1 METNGRDRERE
12 TWQVVCSYYKT
23 KRRKLLHIGN
33 VKQSE
38 KRGVSRRGKAK
49 FRCSFPPLAN
59 QSFEK
64 HMQRMPFKRPLG
76 TYNGKQQPP
85 SFIRPLQNKRSV
97 VGQQVILECQ
107 LEGQPDPVIKWL
119 KDGQNVTNCPDYQI
133 FQEGN
138 KFKLIIPSVQM
149 ADAGRFDC
157 QAINAA
163 GSKSSSCILIVA
175 PPPSPAPGE
184 RQFMTAPSPR
194 PPPTPVGP
202 AAPYVVKELKHQM
215 LKIGSSARFECR
227 ITAFPAAEITWLKNG
242 KPITNTSKYKI
253 DNDPDSGICSLTIAM
268 MFAEDVGQYSCSAR
282 NAHGQAVTSAEIL
295 YKDKYNEWLR
305 EEQIKITQEK
315 KRSMMEELDNAV
327 QQPRKQK
334 GTFYTPHSQRLLEQL
349 YTEEKVETDIK
360 INESETSVE
369 NVPFQGVPQPPQVIR
384 PLQPVSIIEGQK
396 AELTCQIKGNPT
408 PKVRWMKNGVPV
420 QNSQRLQTSYN
431 GAVAS
436 LIIKITFA
444 EDAEQC
450 EWRCSQGN
458 NAVEQRKLSR
468 DLAVTPDLLGQGRQK
483 PIFEQPLCDIQVAEN
498 QNVRFDVR
506 ISGRPYPN
514 IQWLKNG
521 VLLQHGHRCKLL
533 SSQNDLN
540 TLIIYMATVED
551 SGTYTC
557 VATNESGQAQC
568 SCELTV
574 KAHSQGSAAHFTEKF
589 NSLIVHPGDSVEL
602 KCSAV
607 GQPRPTYHWYKDDE
621 ELIPGQCP
629 YDIVNMPNGTRLR
642 INNVRLDD
650 SGCFQCNAVNMYGTA
665 IHKAPVKVQMKSSSQ
680 QITPFPRGSTSDQA
694 LIASATPELAT
705 IRHRQR
711 AAGLSNAAWFVEAA
725 SAEPPKIIGLSAD
738 HLSLLEGQLAHV
750 EVRFQPENDQNL
762 KVVWFKDDLPLEQ
775 KARLMFNIEAGRASF
790 DIDYVQLSDGG
801 LYKCLVVNQKG
812 KAEATFTISVT
823 ELPEVDFNES
833 HNYRENVSSKVRP
846 NFVHE
851 LKNVEIVEGRSVRF
865 EAKLVP
871 TRDPSLQVD
880 WFFNGQPLRLGN
892 RVKML
897 QEFGLVSLCISAV
910 SVADAG
916 VYTCRAKNLIGVSE
930 SSATLIVKTYEI
942 GNYKNADNTRGYIA
956 DVDIADVEEDSC
968 KMPCFEVNLRGGTVK
983 EGGRILLDG
992 KVSPA
997 RDPYMRI
1004 DWFKDGKPLKL
1015 ANRIKMQ
1022 YDFGFVSLC
1031 INPTYHEDSG
1041 VYVCKASNRVGVAES
1056 SAEICCAGD
1065 DSIELRTQHAD
1076 SLQRIQ
1082 RIEGQEVHIG
1092 PYIEDRPEEVMS
1104 IEKPRFTKHLSN
1116 AEISEGQTAHFDGR
1130 LLPFNDPKMSVNWFR
1145 NGLPLPNG
1153 HRFRLV
1159 NDFGYVCL
1167 DVLYAYPED
1176 SGIYTVVAQN
1186 ELGEAASEA
1195 QLHVIG
1201 HKSIYLESQHPD
1213 GMNRIQKLERQT
1225 EIPLHEGIE
1234 RISEHSPVLKNQLR
1248 DLTLREGSNLHLEV
1262 RVEPVNDPTMHVEWF
1277 VNGRPLLTGS
1287 RSQMTFDFGY
1297 VALDLKSLI
1306 AEDSGEYIVLIR
1318 NQHGEVTSRCIVA
1331 VEAKDSVLTEVQNV
1345 ESFERI
1351 KALET
1356 EKPRQIQESESL
1368 PQSAPVFTKVLSPA
1382 SITLPEGSSLHLE
1395 GEIRPISDSSMKI
1408 SWLRNG
1414 QPIPIGHRFKS
1425 FHDFGF
1431 ISLDISTVYPE
1442 DSGVYTCCLQN
1453 SQGTASSEATS
1464 IALVNIMKYVD
1475 LQIYNIT
1482 SLFVGKQAV
1491 IYGTQHP
1498 NSYEQILRIEA
1509 PKQNREEIDEE
1520 QPDAPY
1526 FVKELPNEIAITEGQ
1541 SVHLECIAEPKNDTN
1556 RSVVWYFN
1564 GQPLKMGHRFQ
1575 FSHDFGHLVLNVLYA
1590 YPEDSGDYM
1599 CIIRNQNGEAR
1610 SVCKLQCQGKK
1621 SMVLETYHPDALRQI
1636 EELERPTPVQ
1646 EQLDKHCTE
1655 KPEFLNTF
1663 PEQTEPLLEG
1673 QAFHVK
1679 SFIRPTDDPNLTVEW
1694 FHNDKPLLASH
1705 RFQTKHDINF
1715 VSLDILQVYPEDSG
1729 LYTCRAKNKNGTAEN
1744 SVFIACNSRKSVITE
1759 ASQPESWERI
1769 RQMEA
1774 VLPQTAEEM
1783 PVEKVKP
1790 SFTVPL
1796 GGETDV
1802 KEGQSVHL
1810 ACQVSPTDDADLK
1823 IDWLFND
1830 QPLKMGS
1837 RFHTCNDFG
1846 FVSLEIDPVFPED
1859 SGVYTCRALNEK
1871 GEAFTSLKIG
1881 CKPIKS
1887 VDFDSHHIQSL
1898 QKIKE
1903 LEEAQPDRP
1912 PSPEIQYHP
1921 PTFTQVLQNVDTIN
1935 EGESVRLECRLQ
1947 PAFDPSLKVT
1957 WLRNGQSLP
1966 LGSRFRPTH
1975 DFDYVA
1981 LEILTVYPED
1991 SGIYQ
1996 CKAQSAHGE
2005 AVTSCSL
2012 KCIPSESLI
2021 LETKNENSWNKIQE
2035 IERPAIVESIAET
2048 PFITPPSFVEP
2059 ISGMQT
2065 VNEGAPVHF
2074 ECRVQ
2079 PSNDPNL
2086 SVQWFHNDQP
2096 LMNGHRFRTGHDF
2109 GFVTMDILYS
2119 FPEDTGQWTCRVA
2132 NSLGAEDCHAN
2143 LVVVP
2148 KQSIYSAACQPKSLA
2163 KIQEIEAVPQKQDA
2177 EQELVPVAPSLLQPF
2192 ENTERFEGQPVHFEC
2207 RALPVNDP
2215 KMIIEWLHNG
2225 LPIKEGNRF
2234 RKTFDFGYVSLD
2246 IAYVFPDDSGVYA
2259 CRAKNDLGEAVV
2271 QAELTVLSK
2280 GSVMMDTTRPES
2292 WHKIQELETVA
2303 PALAEAEPAAAVQP
2317 RFTQELNS
2325 CTDMIEG
2332 QPAHFEGKIEPRN
2345 DSSLKVQWFHDGK
2358 PLPASSRVSFQNDF
2372 GLVTLDIAYC
2382 FPEDKGIYECH
2393 VSNAAG
2399 TTKST
2404 CELQCKARSAILADT
2419 MHEGSL
2425 EKIRIIE
2432 APKDV
2437 PPSQDVACN
2446 ERPVFTQPL
2455 RNIDDVPEGEAAVFE
2470 CRLRPINDPNLHV
2483 EWYFNDE
2490 PLKISNRI
2498 MPTQDFG
2505 YITLKLAS
2513 TSTFDTGVY
2522 LCRAWNLLGEAVTT
2536 ASLQVQGKEN
2546 ILRDSQ
2552 HPESYRKVQIIENL
2566 EKFPRQEIAE
2576 IAYEKPAFEQVME
2589 NLENLNEGTLAR
2601 LTCRV
2606 RPADDPNLKTEW
2618 FFNGKPLAHSSRIH
2632 LMHEFGYIALEID
2645 PIHVEDS
2652 GVYTCKAFNGSGEAV
2667 TSASVKVLGS
2677 ESLLLQTE
2685 HPVRDIQEKPRIV
2698 QPLQNYSDVP
2708 EGSAVHLEALYE
2720 PAKDNTLVADWLR
2733 NGDLIIASQL
2743 VKTKC
2748 ELGHATLDIG
2758 NAYAEQHSG
2767 VYTLRLRNREGEVM
2781 TSCSVKVLGKS
2792 NVLNDT
2798 QHESSW
2804 RQIQELEKPKK
2815 RKEHQLEYHMDH
2827 LYLYE
2832 PVNDPNLKLEWLL
2845 NGKPLEASSKFSVNS
2860 EFGYVLMNIAYVF
2873 PEDSG
2878 VYTCKA
2884 INAAGEVSTSGTLKC
2899 FEKAN
2904 LILESQ
2910 RSGAM
2915 AKIVELEAPKSLPT
2929 EDDTVPMLAPQFLTP
2944 LSDITGIFEGQA
2956 AHFETRVEPANDP
2969 NLVITWYHNDIPVE
2983 ATSRMKQIND
2993 FGFVLFDISSVDMRD
3008 NGQWTCVAK
3017 NKRFAAAT
3025 EFAAYFRTGSSESN
3039 SGVLP
3044 AVPPEAPKFITC
3056 FPKLDPLTE
3065 GDTVHL
3071 EAQLVPVEDAT
3082 MKVEWFH
3089 DNKPLL
3095 LGHRLKTIYDFGF
3108 CVLDIIC
3115 ITAEDSGE
3123 YKCVA
3128 TNASGSDCISTTVT
3142 CQAKGSLL
3150 LDPISQ
3156 TKAQAVK
3163 DLEDSLQRI
3172 PEKDVPE
3179 VLSMAPVFTHPLQNQ
3194 SQLVDGDSVHLEAQL
3209 IPVNDPDMKVEWF
3222 LNGNP
3227 LKHGSRVKCLN
3238 DFGFVILEIAPV
3250 YAEDSG
3256 EYHCK
3261 ATNSQ
3266 GEAVTSA
3273 TLVCQPRERIIREM
3287 QLPKE
3292 LASAQKKIE
3301 ELEAPKQKLDT
3312 TEEPSYP
3319 APTITPL
3326 TETELEVNEGQ
3337 VAHYEFKLEPLDDP
3351 KMTVEWLYNGKPLS
3365 HGSRLKALYDFGF
3378 VVLELAPAEPHD
3390 SGEYT
3395 CRAVNAA
3402 GEASAKVSLNVK
3414 MNRGVSYDWML
3425 SQADA
3430 RNKITQLEDYLHRP
3444 PEEASLLEQ
3453 DFGQPVFV
3461 QELSDLGDI
3470 NEGEA
3475 VQIDCRIQPV
3485 GDPTM
3490 RIEWWHNGHLIPYS
3504 SRIQTHHN
3512 FGYVALLIQHAIPED
3527 TGEYI
3532 CKAIN
3537 SKGESSSKCILTCR
3551 SSTSFPPPKFVSPLL
3566 AIISDVNEGDSVH
3579 MECRVIPINDPQLEI
3594 QWLFNGKPLST
3605 AHRFKTLSDFGF
3617 VSLEILYANPE
3628 DTGTYTCRAWNKA
3641 GEDST
3646 ACTVSVK
3653 KRPSLIFERQ
3663 APPISSL
3670 DIARRISQYT
3680 TKPCVLSAENFYQD
3694 RKCQKPQFVSQLEN
3708 TAVNEG
3714 DFAKLEC
3721 QLTPINDPNIRIE
3734 WYKNNAPVILG
3745 QRFMS
3750 ITDFGYVALVLLY
3763 ALPVDTGEY
3772 TCVATNKFGSDKS
3785 VATIACAP
3793 QKRVITDSQM
3803 PQGKSVASISRNDEM
3818 LHWADSTDAQNRVNQ
3833 APAFTI
3839 APTHIQAVEGQPAR
3853 FSCAVTG
3860 MPQPKVSWFVN
3871 DKQAVNGSYY
3881 KLGYDGMHYLTIL
3894 KSVLNMLGKVEDFR
3908 SHSLK
3913 PAKREDDMD
3922 IARREEQWKQ
3932 ESLGKLKDAF
3942 EKAPKADLQK
3952 LMRIETDKQQPS
3964 PLESKELIDKF
3975 KKKKQDDFYDK
3986 IYLTEQS
3993 KVVPPSQFTETV
4005 TLRATPMLEKELPK
4019 EQKIEYKLRPAP
4031 RLPEQQKEPEIF
4043 ARDLVTLKSVKPNIA
4058 METADESHMQLE
4070 EHKLASTPSNKSQQ
4084 TWTTNQDIPSQ
4095 QVTLKPSFVP
4105 RAVASQESGTFDVES
4120 RKDAAAA
4127 MLKRPS
4133 KQPPSIIRPL
4143 QPCQV
4148 EAGRRVELSCEF
4160 AGSKPLTIVWLKDG
4174 KRISSSF
4181 EFQTLETEN
4190 TSKLVISKAKHN
4202 HAGEYTVQRLFTKVY
4217 PRDRGCKC
4225 NSRGT
4230 IRFDARLAGKPIP
4243 QVVWLKDDKQI
4254 IDDAHFVITADQ
4266 DLYSLIITEAF
4277 PQDAGMYECVARNVH
4292 GEAKCHATLTVTKPT
4307 AFKPSPQVA
4316 KNVQSASLP
4325 QLVVN
4330 KGDVAT
4336 LKIPVSAEQGLS
4348 VKWYKDNKLL
4358 SPDNRISTMCKDGI
4372 VSLII
4377 KNSDIH
4383 DSGNYK
4389 AEITSS
4395 KGTSVAVFTMLCKG

>member
-1 METNGRDRERE
+1 
-12 TWQVVCSYYKT
+12 
-23 KRRKLLHIGN
+23 
-33 VKQSE
+33 
-38 KRGVSRRGKAK
+38 
-49 FRCSFPPLAN
+49 
-59 QSFEK
+59 
-64 HMQRMPFKRPLG
+64 
-76 TYNGKQQPP
+76 
-85 SFIRPLQNKRSV
+85 
-97 VGQQVILECQ
+97 
-107 LEGQPDPVIKWL
+107 
-119 KDGQNVTNCPDYQI
+119 
-133 FQEGN
+133 
-138 KFKLIIPSVQM
+138 
-149 ADAGRFDC
+149 
-157 QAINAA
+157 
-163 GSKSSSCILIVA
+163 
-175 PPPSPAPGE
+175 
-184 RQFMTAPSPR
+184 
-194 PPPTPVGP
+194 
-202 AAPYVVKELKHQM
+202 
-215 LKIGSSARFECR
+215 
-227 ITAFPAAEITWLKNG
+227 
-242 KPITNTSKYKI
+242 
-253 DNDPDSGICSLTIAM
+253 
-268 MFAEDVGQYSCSAR
+268 
-282 NAHGQAVTSAEIL
+282 
-295 YKDKYNEWLR
+295 
-305 EEQIKITQEK
+305 
-315 KRSMMEELDNAV
+315 
-327 QQPRKQK
+327 
-334 GTFYTPHSQRLLEQL
+334 
-349 YTEEKVETDIK
+349 
-360 INESETSVE
+360 
-369 NVPFQGVPQPPQVIR
+369 
-384 PLQPVSIIEGQK
+384 
-396 AELTCQIKGNPT
+396 
-408 PKVRWMKNGVPV
+408 
-420 QNSQRLQTSYN
+420 
-431 GAVAS
+431 
-436 LIIKITFA
+436 
-444 EDAEQC
+444 
-450 EWRCSQGN
+450 
-458 NAVEQRKLSR
+458 
-468 DLAVTPDLLGQGRQK
+468 
-483 PIFEQPLCDIQVAEN
+483 
-498 QNVRFDVR
+498 
-506 ISGRPYPN
+506 
-514 IQWLKNG
+514 
-521 VLLQHGHRCKLL
+521 
-533 SSQNDLN
+533 
-540 TLIIYMATVED
+540 
-551 SGTYTC
+551 
-557 VATNESGQAQC
+557 
-568 SCELTV
+568 
-574 KAHSQGSAAHFTEKF
+574 
-589 NSLIVHPGDSVEL
+589 
-602 KCSAV
+602 
-607 GQPRPTYHWYKDDE
+607 
-621 ELIPGQCP
+621 
-629 YDIVNMPNGTRLR
+629 
-642 INNVRLDD
+642 
-650 SGCFQCNAVNMYGTA
+650 
-665 IHKAPVKVQMKSSSQ
+665 
-680 QITPFPRGSTSDQA
+680 
-694 LIASATPELAT
+694 
-705 IRHRQR
+705 
-711 AAGLSNAAWFVEAA
+711 
-725 SAEPPKIIGLSAD
+725 
-738 HLSLLEGQLAHV
+738 
-750 EVRFQPENDQNL
+750 
-762 KVVWFKDDLPLEQ
+762 
-775 KARLMFNIEAGRASF
+775 
-790 DIDYVQLSDGG
+790 
-801 LYKCLVVNQKG
+801 
-812 KAEATFTISVT
+812 
-823 ELPEVDFNES
+823 
-833 HNYRENVSSKVRP
+833 
-846 NFVHE
+846 
-851 LKNVEIVEGRSVRF
+851 
-865 EAKLVP
+865 
-871 TRDPSLQVD
+871 
-880 WFFNGQPLRLGN
+880 
-892 RVKML
+892 
-897 QEFGLVSLCISAV
+897 
-910 SVADAG
+910 
-916 VYTCRAKNLIGVSE
+916 
-930 SSATLIVKTYEI
+930 
-942 GNYKNADNTRGYIA
+942 
-956 DVDIADVEEDSC
+956 
-968 KMPCFEVNLRGGTVK
+968 MPCFEVPLRGGTVK

-1195 QLHVIG
+1195 ELHVIG

-1262 RVEPVNDPTMHVEWF
+1262 RVEPVNDPTMQVEWF

-1331 VEAKDSVLTEVQNV
+1331 VEAKDSVQTEVQNV

-1453 SQGTASSEATS
+1453 SQGTASSEAH
-1464 IALVNIMKYVD
+1464 IDCI
-1475 LQIYNIT
+1475 
-1482 SLFVGKQAV
+1482 GKQAV

-1509 PKQNREEIDEE
+1509 PKQNREEVDEE

-1541 SVHLECIAEPKNDTN
+1541 SVHLECIAEPKNDAN

-1621 SMVLETYHPDALRQI
+1621 SMVLETCHPDALRQI

-1705 RFQTKHDINF
+1705 RFQPKHDINF

-2005 AVTSCSL
+2005 AITSCSL

-2259 CRAKNDLGEAVV
+2259 CRARNDIGEAIV

-2382 FPEDKGIYECH
+2382 FPEDRGIYECR

-2470 CRLRPINDPNLHV
+2470 CRLRPVNDPNLHV

-2652 GVYTCKAFNGSGEAV
+2652 GVYTCKAFNASGEAV

-2685 HPVRDIQEKPRIV
+2685 HPISWKKIQNLEAKPLVEVEEQETIQEKPRIV
-2698 QPLQNYSDVP
+2698 QPLQNFSDVP

-2748 ELGHATLDIG
+2748 ELGHATLDID

-2804 RQIQELEKPKK
+2804 RQIQELEKPKEAEGTPAGISYGSPVFT
-2815 RKEHQLEYHMDH
+2815 EHLNNVEVNEGESASFRCQ
-2827 LYLYE
+2827 YE

-2915 AKIVELEAPKSLPT
+2915 AKIVELEAPKTLPT

-2944 LSDITGIFEGQA
+2944 LSDITDIFEGQA

-3017 NKRFAAAT
+3017 NKVGQAQCSANIQCSPKAGIIIDSQQPQSLPRILELEAVKAT
-3025 EFAAYFRTGSSESN
+3025 PE
-3039 SGVLP
+3039 VLP

-3663 APPISSL
+3663 APPVSSL

-3750 ITDFGYVALVLLY
+3750 ISDFGYVALVLLY

-3871 DKQAVNGSYY
+3871 DKQAVNGSNY

-3894 KSVLNMLGKVEDFR
+3894 KVRPQHAGEVHCVAKNSEGEVRTTTTLDVFRVQDFR

-4031 RLPEQQKEPEIF
+4031 RTKATSDMQTQPAWYRSSRRHLTDEEENALYHRLPEQQKEPEVF

-4105 RAVASQESGTFDVES
+4105 RAMASQESGTFDVES

-4190 TSKLVISKAKHN
+4190 TSKLIISKAKHN
-4202 HAGEYTVQRLFTKVY
+4202 HAGEYTVVIKNVAGEVKSSAGIVVGEKISKGFSPKFIQEIADASVIQGATL
-4217 PRDRGCKC
+4217 
-4225 NSRGT
+4225 
-4230 IRFDARLAGKPIP
+4230 RFDARLAGKPIP

-4292 GEAKCHATLTVTKPT
+4292 GEAKCHATLTGYYQ
-4307 AFKPSPQVA
+4307 ADYIQA
-4316 KNVQSASLP
+4316 
-4325 QLVVN
+4325 
-4330 KGDVAT
+4330 
-4336 LKIPVSAEQGLS
+4336 
-4348 VKWYKDNKLL
+4348 
-4358 SPDNRISTMCKDGI
+4358 ISTGSKECSIGI
-4372 VSLII
+4372 I
-4377 KNSDIH
+4377 
-4383 DSGNYK
+4383 
-4389 AEITSS
+4389 A
-4395 KGTSVAVFTMLCKG
+4395 AACCQ